1 MGRESGRAYRSGPA
15 RNRPLGPAAQ
25 VDIRPLTSET
35 VDWDT
40 FVRCTDGGSPFHLVA
55 WKRAVER
62 AFGHRPHYLMA
73 VGRGGVEGV
82 LPLFEVRGLLGGR
95 GLVSVPYGV
104 YGGICSSTEGAR
116 LALAEAA
123 KELRSRLGSG
133 YVELR
138 HRPGQEIELPTKS
151 LYVSFSRSISS
162 SEEENLNA
170 IPRKQRRMTRQGVK
184 HGLRAELGLSGLD
197 DFWSIY
203 AHSVRSLGSPVF
215 PRAFFR
221 AIAHEF
227 GKECELLTV
236 WKGRRMVAGVL
247 SLYFEGQVLPY
258 YGGALPE
265 ALPYAVNDFMYWE
278 LICHAAK
285 LGCRTFDFG
294 RSREGTGAYHFK
306 RHWGFTPAPLPYQYI
321 LAEGHAM
328 PNLSPSNPRMR
339 WAVETWKRLPLPLT
353 KLIGSRLTRYLP

>member
-1 MGRESGRAYRSGPA
+1 M
-15 RNRPLGPAAQ
+15 
-25 VDIRPLTSET
+25 DIRPLTTET
-35 VDWDT
+35 VDWDA
-40 FVRCTDGGSPFHLVA
+40 FVRNTAGGSPFHLVS
-55 WKRAVER
+55 WKRAVEST
-62 AFGHRPHYLMA
+62 FGHRPHYLMA
-73 VGRGGVEGV
+73 VGAAGLEGV
-82 LPLFEVRGLLGGR
+82 LPLFEIRGLLGGR

-104 YGGICSSTEGAR
+104 YGGICAASAPAR
-116 LALAEAA
+116 AALAEGA
-123 KELRSRLGSG
+123 EQLRRRLGTD

-151 LYVSFSRSISS
+151 LYVSFARALSP

-184 HGLRAELGLSGLD
+184 HGLRAEIGLHHLD
-197 DFWSIY
+197 GFWSIY

-236 WKGRRMVAGVL
+236 WKDRRMVAGVL
-247 SLYFEGQVLPY
+247 SLYYEDQVLPY

-278 LICHAAK
+278 LICHAARA
-285 LGCRTFDFG
+285 GCRTFDFG
-294 RSREGTGAYHFK
+294 RSREGTGAYNFK
-306 RHWGFTPAPLPYQYI
+306 RHWGFTPVPLPYQYM
-321 LAEGHAM
+321 LAEGRAM

-339 WAVETWKRLPLPLT
+339 WAVETWKRLPLPVT
-353 KLIGSRLTRYLP
+353 KLLGPRLTRYLP